1 MERGVIRIVIVLV
14 VAALGFGFKFLRRD
28 NSGAD
33 FRKAAHRMV
42 SRVEGYTAKPDYY
55 DWLVDE
61 GHDHCFNNAYHMDY
75 SRRRDDSWVDDGQ
88 YIEDLFRWMINQANE
103 DHATQVAA
111 ALTKYHD
118 EMAGGGPKKK

>member
-28 NSGAD
+28 NAGAD

-61 GHDHCFNNAYHMDY
+61 GTTTASTTRTTWTTAAGAMTA
-75 SRRRDDSWVDDGQ
+75 G
-88 YIEDLFRWMINQANE
+88 WM
-103 DHATQVAA
+103 
-111 ALTKYHD
+111 
-118 EMAGGGPKKK
+118 MASTLRTSSAG